1 MFDTY
6 RLSGKN
12 ARYLLDSETLQNDF
26 WERRYSKYCKFAST
40 ISASLPA
47 PLNKK
52 KADKPH
58 GCLPFSAE
66 AK

>member
-1 MFDTY
+1 M
-6 RLSGKN
+6 
-12 ARYLLDSETLQNDF
+12 DSETLQNDF

-58 GCLPFSAE
+58 GCLPFSAD